1 MQIIS
6 KFECSRTMRIT
17 AWILGF
23 ENNCKKN
30 RHKYSRPLTVEEL
43 TNFY

>member
-23 ENNCKKN
+23 ENKKN